1 MCNKFLGPW
10 FILQLELY
18 TSLNS
23 DLFFFPPTPSYT
35 TPDTPINRKTGIQV
49 PSSTPD
55 RKTICRTAQA
65 MLEDLISQNG
75 AGAPDLA
82 DSGPEAAGA
91 WGPPLPPP
99 HHQVHSLSS
108 PKSHTQLSGS
118 GRARK
123 RMLPGHRARPR
134 RAAAGQRGQQGA
146 EGHRVP
152 RARGRRL
159 GQPLPEAASTLRAAS
174 PRTRP

>member
-1 MCNKFLGPW
+1 M
-10 FILQLELY
+10 ELY

-23 DLFFFPPTPSYT
+23 GLFFFPSTPSYT
-35 TPDTPINRKTGIQV
+35 TPATPTNRKTGIQV

-55 RKTICRTAQA
+55 RKTICRTGSGLPRQCF
-65 MLEDLISQNG
+65 EDLISQNG

-99 HHQVHSLSS
+99 HHQDHSLSS